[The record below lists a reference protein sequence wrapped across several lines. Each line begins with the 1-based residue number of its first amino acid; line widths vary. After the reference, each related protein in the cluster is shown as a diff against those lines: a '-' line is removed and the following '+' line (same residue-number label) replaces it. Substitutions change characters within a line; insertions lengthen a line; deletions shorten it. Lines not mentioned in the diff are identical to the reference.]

1 MPTQAHLK
9 CNADSELKKL
19 SEMECTVLIE
29 RLVNVALPA
38 PATLHWLLLI
48 ITLFIWGCITYLV
61 YRSLAELSSIAITSL
76 QIAGNIASTAIKESF
91 ALVREIL
98 QAISQVLTCINKAL
112 SNLFQVLQKSI
123 MAIWAQLTRDN
134 LSLLVALGMI
144 IYIFPDLCNVIKDM

>member
-1 MPTQAHLK
+1 MQTL
-9 CNADSELKKL
+9 SSKKL

-61 YRSLAELSSIAITSL
+61 YRLLAELSSIAITSL

-144 IYIFPDLCNVIKDM
+144 IYIFPDLCDVIKDM

>member
-1 MPTQAHLK
+1 
-9 CNADSELKKL
+9 
-19 SEMECTVLIE
+19 
-29 RLVNVALPA
+29 VALPA

-61 YRSLAELSSIAITSL
+61 YRLLAELSSIAITSL

-144 IYIFPDLCNVIKDM
+144 IYIFPDLCDVIKDM

>member
-1 MPTQAHLK
+1 
-9 CNADSELKKL
+9 
-19 SEMECTVLIE
+19 MECTVLIE

-61 YRSLAELSSIAITSL
+61 YRLLAELSSIAIASL